1 MIDQMEYLKEILHSS
16 GEESMYVDFVE
27 IPDSA
32 LWQHNFSFDY
42 NTVLLRCAIHINYR
56 KISEIC

>member
-1 MIDQMEYLKEILHSS
+1 MIDQMECLKEILHSP

-27 IPDSA
+27 IPDEI
-32 LWQHNFSFDY
+32 WQHNFSFDY
-42 NTVLLRCAIHINYR
+42 HAVVLRRAIHINYR